1 LVLKFGKGSIAGYVT
16 DDKFQ
21 KRQKDRTEEK
31 LLTPQNWSS
40 YFFTITNTPY
50 GMCKGGV
57 SALLLILQVTQQV
70 LKF

>member
-1 LVLKFGKGSIAGYVT
+1 MTNFKN
-16 DDKFQ
+16 DKKTGQ
-21 KRQKDRTEEK
+21 KKK